1 MLYLQRREMRIRV
14 RVYVVS
20 GFVALVVTLIA
31 ISSSVDATM
40 ASDAGSVQIENTNF
54 YLEGYNGNSSFYMVK
69 DLTNG

>member
-1 MLYLQRREMRIRV
+1 MRIRV

-54 YLEGYNGNSSFYMVK
+54 YLEGYNGNSSFYISI
-69 DLTNG
+69 

>member
-1 MLYLQRREMRIRV
+1 MRIRV